1 MAGVRARCC
10 GSAHE
15 RVLLRLDQCPSPIPP
30 GPLFLV
36 YVSGPGIGAW
46 APTELLVSSD
56 MSVGD
61 LTGYVFVVLLG
72 CAPLSGASPPL
83 GVSLPL
89 GASFQLRLMPGAS
102 VVPDSGSLLLYPPTS
117 GICSSPRPQCLG
129 RQGMTLGEVGIQP
142 HSLLSLS
149 RLPPLSSV
157 LYPADASEASSS
169 SPAAEASPSS
179 LDATDDYPT
188 DMSPVSS
195 ASNSTLAG
203 ESGSDSSGPSAL
215 RAAASGG
222 PVSSIARVLLAH
234 DVRPGECLL
243 QTFVGTTPPGVSS
256 QGAGSS
262 RLPGLSL
269 PPVPF
274 FPRLYLLFSRWLLH
288 GAVWCVV
295 LGCGVE
301 IG

>member
-1 MAGVRARCC
+1 M
-10 GSAHE
+10 
-15 RVLLRLDQCPSPIPP
+15 PP

-36 YVSGPGIGAW
+36 SLSGPGIGAW

-56 MSVGD
+56 MLVGD
-61 LTGYVFVVLLG
+61 LTGYVFMVLLG

-102 VVPDSGSLLLYPPTS
+102 VVPDSGSYLLYPPTS
-117 GICSSPRPQCLG
+117 DIGASPHLRCLG
-129 RQGMTLGEVGIQP
+129 RQGMTLGEVGIRP

-157 LYPADASEASSS
+157 LYPVDASEAGSF
-169 SPAAEASPSS
+169 SPAAEAAPPTSALLGAAEGSPGPSALGS
-179 LDATDDYPT
+179 TDDYPT
-188 DMSPVSS
+188 DTSPISS
-195 ASNSTLAG
+195 ASDSTPAG
-203 ESGSDSSGPSAL
+203 GSGSDSSGPAAL
-215 RAAASGG
+215 RATVSGG
-222 PVSSIARVLLAH
+222 PSSSIARVLLAH

-256 QGAGSS
+256 PGAGAS
-262 RLPGLSL
+262 RLPGLSP

-274 FPRLYLLFSRWLLH
+274 FPRLYLFFSCWLLR
-288 GAVWCVV
+288 GVVWCVV
-295 LGCGVE
+295 VRVWCGDGIVCCGVVV
-301 IG
+301 